1 MFGKVGNNMKRVHLI
16 YSAIIFSFIFFSC
29 TKNNEKPVISIRD
42 KVYNHQTELHAIYKM
57 KNVKIVMLGNSITK
71 GVDWNELLDYDKIV
85 NRGISRD
92 ITSKFLLRLDD
103 IISLSPEYCFIM
115 GGINDLYDDI
125 PVDTILSN
133 YSKIVDRLIDNSII
147 PVIQSTL
154 YVSPQWKRHIE
165 KNKEVAKLN
174 SLLKN
179 LASEKDLHYLNV
191 NSVLSNG
198 KTLMDDYT
206 TDGVHLNAKGYKLWG
221 AELEKLILELE
232 L

>member
-1 MFGKVGNNMKRVHLI
+1 MKKIYLI
-16 YSAIIFSFIFFSC
+16 YSAMIFSLMFFSC
-29 TKNNEKPVISIRD
+29 TKKSDKPVISLRD
-42 KVYNHQTELHAIYKM
+42 KVYNHQTELHTIYKL
-57 KNVKIVMLGNSITK
+57 KDVKIVMLGNSITK
-71 GVDWNELLDYDKIV
+71 GVSWNELLGYDKIV

-103 IISLSPEYCFIM
+103 IISINPKYCFIM

-125 PVDTILSN
+125 PVDTVFSN
-133 YSKIVDRLIDNSII
+133 YLKIINRLIDNNII

-165 KNKEVAKLN
+165 KNEEVAKLN
-174 SLLKN
+174 SLLIKLALEKN
-179 LASEKDLHYLNV
+179 LLFVNV
-191 NSVLSNG
+191 NNVLSDG
-198 KTLMDDYT
+198 KILIDDYT

-221 AELEKLILELE
+221 AELEKLILKLD

>member
-1 MFGKVGNNMKRVHLI
+1 MGIKKRYSLI
-16 YSAIIFSFIFFSC
+16 FLLSLTVLAFHACS
-29 TKNNEKPVISIRD
+29 TKDDKIKFKTRD
-42 KVYNHQTELHAIYKM
+42 KVYNHQTELHEIYKM
-57 KNVKIVMLGNSITK
+57 KNVKIVMLGNSITQ
-71 GVDWNELLDYDKIV
+71 GVNWNELLGYDKIV

-92 ITSKFLLRLDD
+92 ITSNFLHRLDD
-103 IISLSPEYCFIM
+103 IISLSPKYCFIM

-125 PVDTILSN
+125 PVDTIFSN

-165 KNKEVAKLN
+165 KNEEVDKLN

-179 LASEKDLHYLNV
+179 LASERELHYLNV
-191 NSVLSNG
+191 NSVLSEG
-198 KTLMDDYT
+198 KTLIDEYT